1 MDPILEPVLR
11 ELSRDARLSAAQIG
25 ENIEADEADV
35 QQAIDEA
42 EERNILLGYGAK
54 VNWETLGLSTVYAVV
69 EVTVE
74 PQPNVGYNAV
84 ARRIAR
90 FDEVQTVYF
99 VSGAYDLLVMIA
111 ADNMRGISDFVGERL
126 ATMSGLRALPPE
138 SSCAATR
145 KTAFT
150 SIPIY
155 RTTARGSSSSPLAA
169 AGTSSKRVQ
178 PCQ

>member
-90 FDEVQTVYF
+90 FNEVQTVYF

-126 ATMSGLRALPPE
+126 ATMSGVKGTT
-138 SSCAATR
+138 TR
-145 KTAFT
+145 VLMRRYKEDGVYIDSDLQNDRQKVVF
-150 SIPIY
+150 
-155 RTTARGSSSSPLAA
+155 
-169 AGTSSKRVQ
+169 
-178 PCQ
+178 